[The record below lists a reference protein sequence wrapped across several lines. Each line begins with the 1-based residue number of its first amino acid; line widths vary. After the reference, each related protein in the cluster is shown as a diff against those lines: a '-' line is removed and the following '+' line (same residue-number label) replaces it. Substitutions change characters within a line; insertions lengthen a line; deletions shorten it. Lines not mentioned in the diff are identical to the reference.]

1 LAAEG
6 AVLAAPP
13 TAAGTCAKLTVAASV
28 TRPMIKLEIFED
40 IQLTFFKELRCA
52 GYRSAD
58 CIDYTAKDVILRSLN
73 PLLGKT
79 HKTPCKEQ

>member
-1 LAAEG
+1 
-6 AVLAAPP
+6 
-13 TAAGTCAKLTVAASV
+13 
-28 TRPMIKLEIFED
+28 MIKLEIFED

-58 CIDYTAKDVILRSLN
+58 CIDYTAKDKILRSLN